1 VQAAALKSEGFSLA
15 LFSLVLTLLPALIP
29 VEGLLLTIVAPLP
42 LVVLAVKY
50 PWRYTLGLVVLE
62 AGGLVLLGGPQTL
75 FFFSQ
80 YGLVP
85 VIMAWA
91 IRRHCSIAQTMVWS
105 VGVPLGVGGALL
117 VLYGIVVH
125 QAPSLLIK
133 NSLDQMLETFREYM
147 QTVKQAEDLDGQQL
161 AAFAEAFPQF
171 VLAIF
176 PAIVVIN
183 HLLTN
188 VLNYVL
194 VRFYCHR
201 SRPPVHLEP
210 ADLACWR
217 ASDYVV
223 WVFLASGVALLLPVA
238 LISTIGLNVFLVT
251 LAVYL
256 LQGLAIA
263 VYWGRRVPFSPGM
276 RLLLALLLFLVAGPL
291 CVALCIVAGLFD
303 LWVDF
308 RRQRGQPLAS

>member
-15 LFSLVLTLLPALIP
+15 LLSLVLTLLPAVVP
-29 VEGLLLTIVAPLP
+29 VEGLLLNIVAPFP
-42 LVVLAVKY
+42 LAVLALKY
-50 PWRYTLGLVVLE
+50 PWRYTLGLVGLE
-62 AGGLVLLGGPQTL
+62 AGGLVLLGGLQTL

-91 IRRHCSIAQTMVWS
+91 IRRQCSIAQTMVWS
-105 VGVPLGVGGALL
+105 VGVSLGIGGVLL
-117 VLYGIVVH
+117 VLYGIFMH
-125 QAPSLLIK
+125 QAPHLLIK
-133 NSLDQMLETFREYM
+133 NSLDQVLETFRDHM
-147 QTVKQAEDLDGQQL
+147 QMMEPAEDIEGQQL
-161 AAFAEAFPQF
+161 AAFVEAFPQL

-176 PAIVVIN
+176 PALVVIN

-201 SRPPVHLEP
+201 SRPPIRLDP

-223 WVFLASGVALLLPVA
+223 WVFLASGVALLLPVGP
-238 LISTIGLNVFLVT
+238 ISTIGLNVFLVT

-263 VYWGRRVPFSPGM
+263 VYWGRRVPFSPGV

-291 CVALCIVAGLFD
+291 CVGLCIVAGLFD